1 MRDMFEQTPAHE
13 FLSDMADLH
22 ALILDVLDS
31 PRKAQWHWPTY
42 YLLYVDMDRLA
53 GLLRRVGDVFEPP
66 FAHFGEPATVEEHV
80 ANDNAL
86 FALLDK
92 QQKEIVGW
100 LFQMYRYTGTP
111 PMNPAV
117 RTRLGAHV
125 HPKSGWYQTFMREY
139 RSGVVTADGIAL
151 HRVALPIDLGAADE
165 RIDDIT
171 ANCMLRRQ
179 SFDIST
185 PAARA
190 ALARATDEAQSRLGR
205 VQAAMT
211 EFLTAHCTLAD
222 LLHPCSH

>member
-1 MRDMFEQTPAHE
+1 MLEQTPAHE
-13 FLSDMADLH
+13 FLSELADLH
-22 ALILDVLDS
+22 ALILGVLDS
-31 PRKAQWHWPTY
+31 PRKAQWHWPSY

-53 GLLRRVGDVFEPP
+53 GLLGRVRHVFEPP
-66 FAHFGEPATVEEHV
+66 FAHFGEPPTVEAHV
-80 ANDNAL
+80 ADDNAL

-111 PMNPAV
+111 PMNPAA

-139 RSGVVTADGIAL
+139 RAGVVTADGNTL
-151 HRVALPIDLGAADE
+151 HRVALPIDLGAADG
-165 RIDDIT
+165 RIDDLT
-171 ANCMLRRQ
+171 ADCMLRRQ

-190 ALARATDEAQSRLGR
+190 ALARAVDEAQSRLGK

-211 EFLTAHCTLAD
+211 AYLTAHCTLAD

>member
-1 MRDMFEQTPAHE
+1 MLEQTPAHE
-13 FLSDMADLH
+13 FLSELADLH
-22 ALILDVLDS
+22 ALILGVLDS
-31 PRKAQWHWPTY
+31 PRKAQWHWPSY

-53 GLLRRVGDVFEPP
+53 GLLRRVRHVFEPP
-66 FAHFGEPATVEEHV
+66 FAHFAEPPSVEALV
-80 ANDNAL
+80 ADDNAL

-111 PMNPAV
+111 PMNPAA

-125 HPKSGWYQTFMREY
+125 HPKSGWYQTLMRECHA
-139 RSGVVTADGIAL
+139 GVVTADGNTL
-151 HRVALPIDLGAADE
+151 HRVALPIDLGAADG
-165 RIDDIT
+165 RIDDLT
-171 ANCMLRRQ
+171 ADCMLRRQ

-190 ALARATDEAQSRLGR
+190 ALARAVDEAQSRLGK

-211 EFLTAHCTLAD
+211 AYLTAHCTLAD